1 MVDQN
6 NMAAVA
12 EKLGELTG
20 EMRAMNRTMDASLQ
34 AIRDELKRIEAA
46 SNRQMER
53 LENGI
58 NQRLDGM
65 DNRIIELEKE
75 DKTLIEKVSRLSA
88 VGGGIGG
95 ALAAGLVE
103 LLKRIT

>member
-1 MVDQN
+1 MADQN

-20 EMRAMNRTMDASLQ
+20 EMRAMNRTMDQSLQ

-46 SNRQMER
+46 STRQMER

-65 DNRIIELEKE
+65 DDRIVALEKE
-75 DKTLIEKVSRLSA
+75 DKALIEKVAKLSA
-88 VGGGIGG
+88 LGGGLGG